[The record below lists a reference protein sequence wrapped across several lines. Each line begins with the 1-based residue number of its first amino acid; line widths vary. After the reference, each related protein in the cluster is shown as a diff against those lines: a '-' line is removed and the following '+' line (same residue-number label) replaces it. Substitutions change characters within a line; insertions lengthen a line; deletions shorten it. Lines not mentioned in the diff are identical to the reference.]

1 MTSNEAASE
10 TVDVVTS
17 TPSRDANQV
26 DFNEKLTTDQSGQ
39 VTSTAMKTTNTESSN
54 ENNSNNKSKS
64 TTDRNQSFF
73 EEEQDSSHSTTG
85 FAGAIT
91 NTGGHSKGRVKRL
104 STTSFS
110 SPLSPRVARFHLDE
124 SSEHTKLSTDLSE
137 ELGADGNEL
146 YEKLVFIVYKL
157 IWEGIV
163 GSNEDAWKVISKFIK
178 YIFYLF

>member
-1 MTSNEAASE
+1 MTSNEAARE
-10 TVDVVTS
+10 TGDVVTS

-39 VTSTAMKTTNTESSN
+39 VTSTAMKTANTEGGN
-54 ENNSNNKSKS
+54 ERQHTPSNKSKS
-64 TTDRNQSFF
+64 TTDRRHSFF
-73 EEEQDSSHSTTG
+73 EDEQDSSHSNTA

-124 SSEHTKLSTDLSE
+124 SNEHSKLSTDLSE

-163 GSNEDAWKVISKFIK
+163 GSNEDAWKVISKFIIEK
-178 YIFYLF
+178 N